1 MTFHSFAKGIARLL
15 IAAVFTTFCGVCEI
29 AQAQQAAPQTEA
41 SPPPSSEPQPPQQT
55 TPGIVNPSAG
65 PLAPVPS
72 NPQELPNAPSSTP
85 PRQEPQPPSMQQPV
99 GAAGA
104 EVGPTAGGAA
114 SKPAGNAIAPAKQRQ
129 TRSFLIKLGAVAA
142 AGVAIGT
149 VVALSR
155 GTGSNPPGAH

>member
-1 MTFHSFAKGIARLL
+1 MTSQLFAKSIARLL
-15 IAAVFTTFCGVCEI
+15 IASVFATFCGLTEL
-29 AQAQQAAPQTEA
+29 AQAQQAAPPNGS
-41 SPPPSSEPQPPQQT
+41 SPSVSEPQPAQQT
-55 TPGIVNPSAG
+55 TPGMVDPSAG

-72 NPQELPNAPSSTP
+72 NPQELPSAPSSTP
-85 PRQEPQPPSMQQPV
+85 VQQEPPPSLQQPV

-104 EVGPTAGGAA
+104 EIGPTAGGAA
-114 SKPAGNAIAPAKQRQ
+114 SKPAGNAIAPAKQHQ

-155 GTGSNPPGAH
+155 GTSSNPPGAH